1 MKLTYIMEG
10 ITDLMVPA
18 EAALH
23 LRGPGTK
30 GGVFFNPVMGFS
42 RDVSIMVMKVF
53 LKHKKAKL
61 LDGLAGTGARGVR
74 IAYEVDGNFEMV
86 INDHNPEAYKFIK
99 NNMIINGCENSRAE
113 NNKLNL
119 LLSVESFDYI
129 DIDPFGSPVSYL
141 DAAVQGIRQYG
152 MLAVT
157 ATDTAPLCGT
167 YPKTCLRRY
176 DALSIQSNY
185 SKEVGARI
193 LAGHCVRLASKYD
206 IAAIPVLT
214 FFSDHYIRIHFAI
227 KKGAKK
233 ADVARQGIGHI
244 VHDPNTDERDILRDF
259 SQKTKDNKIV
269 GPLWIGDLHDLDL
282 LSKMKPDPYLSSIKK
297 IEKYL
302 ELWKE
307 EAKLPPYFYE
317 TNELSSITKTQ
328 PMPLMSMIEDLKDH
342 GFLAS
347 RTHFSPNGFKTD
359 ANISEISRLVC
370 EK

>member
-1 MKLTYIMEG
+1 MEG
-10 ITDLMVPA
+10 TTDLMVPA

-23 LRGPGTK
+23 LKGPGTK
-30 GGVFFNPVMGFS
+30 GGVFFNPVMEFS
-42 RDVSIMVMKVF
+42 RDVSILVMRVF
-53 LKHKKAKL
+53 LKNKKAKL
-61 LDGLAGTGARGVR
+61 LDGLAGTGTRGVR
-74 IAYEVDGNFEMV
+74 IAYEVDGNYEMV
-86 INDHNPEAYKFIK
+86 INDHNPMAYKVIK
-99 NNMIINGCENSRAE
+99 NNIIINGCENSRAE

-129 DIDPFGSPVSYL
+129 DIDPFGSPVSFL
-141 DAAVQGIRQYG
+141 DASLQGIRQYG

-176 DALSIQSNY
+176 DAISIQSCY

-193 LAGHCVRLASKYD
+193 LAGHCVRLAGKYD

-233 ADVARQGIGHI
+233 ADAAREGIGHI
-244 VHDPNTDERDILRDF
+244 VHDPNTSGREILSDF
-259 SQKTKDNKIV
+259 SQKTKDNRII
-269 GPLWIGDLHDLDL
+269 GPLWIGDLHDLDF
-282 LSKMKPDPYLSSIKK
+282 LSKMKPDTYLNTTKK

-307 EAKLPPYFYE
+307 EANMPPYFYE
-317 TNELSSITKTQ
+317 TNEISSLTKTQ
-328 PMPLMSMIEDLKDH
+328 PKPLMSMIEDLKDH

-359 ANISEISRLVC
+359 ADITEITSLVSD
-370 EK
+370 K